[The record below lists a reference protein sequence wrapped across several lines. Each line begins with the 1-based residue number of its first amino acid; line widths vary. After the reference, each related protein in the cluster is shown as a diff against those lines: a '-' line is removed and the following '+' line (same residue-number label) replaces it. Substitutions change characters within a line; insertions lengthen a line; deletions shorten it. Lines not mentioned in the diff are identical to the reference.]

1 MIFERIRNIREDN
14 DLTQSQIAEFLNINQ
29 RTYSRYERGEISIT
43 IETMCKLADYYGTS
57 LDYLAGRTD
66 KKTPYAPKNLK

>member
-43 IETMCKLADYYGTS
+43 VETLCKLADYYETS

-66 KKTPYAPKNLK
+66 IKTPYSLRK